1 MPLKVVALAAIL
13 AFLPVLHCLAADAPI
28 SEATAQCLE
37 CHSVFHPGIVH
48 DWKKSRHAAVTPKQ
62 ASAAVGLARKISNP
76 AIAEDLQNA
85 VVGCA
90 ECHTMRPG
98 AHADTFDHNG
108 FEVHVVVSPDDCA
121 TCHLEERRQY
131 GENIMALARKNLDEN
146 PVYQKLQE
154 VILGTPRYKEGR
166 LSFAPV
172 DGLTRADACNYCHG
186 TRLEVTGKVK
196 RDTDAGEMEFP
207 VIKGWP
213 NQGSGR
219 LNPDGSSGACTA
231 CHPRHG
237 FSMEMARKPY
247 TCMECH
253 AGPDV
258 PAYKVYSVSKHGN
271 IFSSSQA
278 GWNFSAVP
286 WAVGRDF
293 TAPTCAACHM
303 SLLVNAE
310 GEMINRRTHK
320 ISDRLGWRLFGLIY
334 AHPQPKQP
342 DTTVIRNRSG
352 LSLPTDFDGTPAK
365 SFLIDA
371 ATQAKHR
378 ETMAATCLACH
389 DTSWVNGHFKRL
401 DHVIA
406 TSNAA
411 VGTTTAIM
419 EAIWKQGLAQGLA
432 QGANPFDESI
442 ERLWT
447 DGWLFY
453 ANHIRY
459 NAAMAGGGDLGVF
472 ENGRYQLTQNAA
484 DMIDWLTLRQ
494 AATASKQ
501 GKSK

>member
-1 MPLKVVALAAIL
+1 MPLPAVIL
-13 AFLPVLHCLAADAPI
+13 VAFLTLLPALPATAAEAPV

-48 DWKKSRHAAVTPKQ
+48 DWKKSRHASVTPKQ
-62 ASAAVGLARKISNP
+62 AAAAVGLARKISTP
-76 AIAEDLQNA
+76 TVAEELQA
-85 VVGCA
+85 TTVGCA
-90 ECHTMRPG
+90 ECHTMRPQ

-121 TCHLEERRQY
+121 ACHLEERQQY
-131 GENIMALARKNLDEN
+131 SENIMALARKNLDDN
-146 PVYQKLQE
+146 PIYQKLQQA
-154 VILGTPRYKEGR
+154 ILGTPTLKDGR
-166 LSFAPV
+166 LGFAAV
-172 DGLTRADACNYCHG
+172 DDITRADACNYCHG
-186 TRLEVTGKVK
+186 TRLEVTGRVK

-231 CHPRHG
+231 CHARHQ

-258 PAYKVYSVSKHGN
+258 PAYKVYSISKHGN
-271 IFSSSQA
+271 IFSSAQS
-278 GWNFSAVP
+278 GWNFNAVP

-293 TAPTCAACHM
+293 TAPTCAVCHM
-303 SLLVNAE
+303 SLLVNAD
-310 GEMINRRTHK
+310 GELINRRSHK
-320 ISDRLGWRLFGLIY
+320 ISDRLDWRLFGLIY

-342 DTTVIRNRSG
+342 DTTVIRNRAG
-352 LSLPTDFDGTPAK
+352 LNLPTDFDGTPANA
-365 SFLIDA
+365 FLLDA
-371 ATQAKHR
+371 PTRAQHR
-378 ETMAATCLACH
+378 ETMSATCRSCH
-389 DTSWVNGHFKRL
+389 DASWVAGHFKRL

-406 TSNAA
+406 TSNA
-411 VGTTTAIM
+411 GMRTATALM
-419 EAIWKQGLAQGLA
+419 ESIWKQGLAKGLN
-432 QGANPFDESI
+432 QGADPFDEPI

-459 NAAMAGGGDLGVF
+459 SAAMAGGGDLGVF
-472 ENGRYQLTQNAA
+472 ENGRYHLAKTVAN
-484 DMIDWLTLRQ
+484 MNEWLTLRSM
-494 AATASKQ
+494 ATAAKH
-501 GKSK
+501 GAKK